1 MGSISTCKSFFRS
14 THSTWKIILNEKKI
28 KKNFKQKSF
37 FFEDY
42 NEFEI
47 TFNKKDIYLIK
58 VSSNRII
65 FLFTIFLSLMFI
77 FSIKII
83 YLSLYPEKNLSF
95 IKINKNPILE
105 RRDIIDRNGVILA
118 RNIHIYSAGVR
129 PNLVKDKE
137 KFLLKTSLIQFNL
150 SQVERNNMYAAKRF
164 KQIEEVINQND
175 SDLLIFAENEYPYL
189 ITDLDDLNLLTSHL
203 QNHQSLFS

>member
-1 MGSISTCKSFFRS
+1 MK
-14 THSTWKIILNEKKI
+14 KKI

-95 IKINKNPILE
+95 IKINKNE
-105 RRDIIDRNGVILA
+105 KAVD
-118 RNIHIYSAGVR
+118 VR
-129 PNLVKDKE
+129 LYGE
-137 KFLLKTSLIQFNL
+137 KQTKMTK
-150 SQVERNNMYAAKRF
+150 MK
-164 KQIEEVINQND
+164 K
-175 SDLLIFAENEYPYL
+175 
-189 ITDLDDLNLLTSHL
+189 
-203 QNHQSLFS
+203 